1 MERVTYDK
9 GTLICK
15 KNERADKLI
24 LIQQG
29 IVEVAIK
36 YDRRVR
42 DEYFIIERLG
52 RGAIINHRSFLV
64 KDDADTDFVCRTSV
78 SCFVLPYE
86 KMKEVKIK
94 RQDLQVERNKV
105 KKELFAPRYPL
116 ALDYI
121 FHNNER
127 SNNEIYLQRMHVN
140 ELRVKLKNAIMQTWT
155 KVKEETSP
163 SNMQEMVDQLIKSK
177 KESANQGVDY
187 MTQRNK
193 EEELKAKMERRERRK
208 AENLDR
214 MERESKDSYLSV
226 NQFEFLTKKIETA
239 HKRLKE

>member
-1 MERVTYDK
+1 MR
-9 GTLICK
+9 
-15 KNERADKLI
+15 
-24 LIQQG
+24 
-29 IVEVAIK
+29 
-36 YDRRVR
+36 
-42 DEYFIIERLG
+42 
-52 RGAIINHRSFLV
+52 
-64 KDDADTDFVCRTSV
+64 
-78 SCFVLPYE
+78 
-86 KMKEVKIK
+86 
-94 RQDLQVERNKV
+94 
-105 KKELFAPRYPL
+105 
-116 ALDYI
+116 
-121 FHNNER
+121 
-127 SNNEIYLQRMHVN
+127 VN

-226 NQFEFLTKKIETA
+226 TQFEFLTKKIETA